1 LIIVLLQMLQSNS
14 VAGSLS
20 HINVMFASTN
30 SYYNT
35 TRCAAAAEPHRPKTS
50 TRSVMTKQHLGLLH
64 TQVPFLSR
72 TIQPQTR
79 SS

>member
-1 LIIVLLQMLQSNS
+1 MLLQILQSNS
-14 VAGSLS
+14 VAGALS
-20 HINVMFASTN
+20 HINVMFGSSN
-30 SYYNT
+30 SYYTT
-35 TRCAAAAEPHRPKTS
+35 TRYAAAATQPDRPKTS

-72 TIQPQTR
+72 TIEPQTR